1 MNKNL
6 IKILSTGSMIALTL
20 NFAFAS
26 QSVAA
31 ACSAKD
37 KYRFDRP
44 VAKSIYGDF
53 SSLANAYK
61 VAGAGIPC
69 DSCISNV
76 FDVVDNW
83 KKETKNKKLKVALAK
98 FEAQFEMHG
107 ASGIRYSNIPTLTAA
122 YKSIETIIKFNRC

>member
-26 QSVAA
+26 QSVSA

-44 VAKSIYGDF
+44 VAKSIKGDF

-61 VAGAGIPC
+61 VAGFQC

-98 FEAQFEMHG
+98 FEAEFEMHG